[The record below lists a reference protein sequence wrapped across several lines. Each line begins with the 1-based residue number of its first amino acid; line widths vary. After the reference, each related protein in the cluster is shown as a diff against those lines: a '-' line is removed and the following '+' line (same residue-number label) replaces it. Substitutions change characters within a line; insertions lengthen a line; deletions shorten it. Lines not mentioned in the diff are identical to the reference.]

1 MVQDAE
7 GGARPIV
14 SAVSQVKQPCLDKD
28 QWYWRSK
35 DRSSSVGDMCRLQ
48 YMNSWKGYNW
58 SEQAKETPYTDRRY
72 KQLSSSINRLI
83 SSESDES
90 ANYQVGSVYTDIK

>member
-1 MVQDAE
+1 
-7 GGARPIV
+7 
-14 SAVSQVKQPCLDKD
+14 
-28 QWYWRSK
+28 
-35 DRSSSVGDMCRLQ
+35 MCRLQ